1 MYVVIRK
8 FSAMRSVPEAARR
21 AESGIGQ
28 ILKQSPGF
36 VAYYVFDGGNGVGGS
51 VTLFEDRG
59 KANAANEKALAWI
72 RGSLFDLI
80 EGDSEIIAGEVL
92 AEVLASRGR
101 NRGEPQRTARRL
113 RATTCGIARELR
125 SKPRAVSEGGALAMT
140 GRTSS

>member
-8 FSAMRSVPEAARR
+8 FSAMGSVPEAARR

-59 KANAANEKALAWI
+59 KANAAKAP
-72 RGSLFDLI
+72 
-80 EGDSEIIAGEVL
+80 
-92 AEVLASRGR
+92 ASCLY
-101 NRGEPQRTARRL
+101 A
-113 RATTCGIARELR
+113 A
-125 SKPRAVSEGGALAMT
+125 
-140 GRTSS
+140 GRTSACRDGLQSLRCIWAT